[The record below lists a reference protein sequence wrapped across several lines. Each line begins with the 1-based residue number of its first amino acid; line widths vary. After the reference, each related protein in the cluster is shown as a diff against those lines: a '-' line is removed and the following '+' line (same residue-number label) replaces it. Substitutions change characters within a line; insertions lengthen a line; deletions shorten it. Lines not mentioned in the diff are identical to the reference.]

1 MRYGSN
7 GRPRPP
13 SDERVERALLLAVLD
28 APQFGGSITDL
39 ARRLGEPETR
49 VAVAAATLEERGL
62 AHLEHRYVAASGP
75 ALDLDASWPLA
86 I

>member
-1 MRYGSN
+1 MICGSN

-28 APQFGGSITDL
+28 PPQFGGSVTDL
-39 ARRLGEPETR
+39 ARRLGEPDAK
-49 VAVAAATLEERGL
+49 VAVAAAALEERGL
-62 AHLEHRYVAASGP
+62 AHLGHRYVAASGP